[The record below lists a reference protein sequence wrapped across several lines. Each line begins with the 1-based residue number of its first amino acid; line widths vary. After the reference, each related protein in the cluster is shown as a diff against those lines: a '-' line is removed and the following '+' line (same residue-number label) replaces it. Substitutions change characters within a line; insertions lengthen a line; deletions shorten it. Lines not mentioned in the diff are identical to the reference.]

1 MDAIGPELRWV
12 VAALL
17 LGLAAT
23 IIHFA
28 RRQFMLL
35 AAALLIAP
43 LPALVFLRLTN
54 KPLSGAPEDQLAAG
68 LVLSALSCY
77 LAPALGALT
86 AYLLELAGRERTR
99 LPAEPS
105 PDEG

>member
-1 MDAIGPELRWV
+1 MDAMGPELRWA

-17 LGLAAT
+17 LGVAAVA
-23 IIHFA
+23 IHFA
-28 RRQFMLL
+28 RRHIVLL

-54 KPLSGAPEDQLAAG
+54 KPLAGAPEDQLATG
-68 LVLSALSCY
+68 LVLSGLSCY

-86 AYLLELAGRERTR
+86 AYLLERAGRGQMQAAPT
-99 LPAEPS
+99 